1 MRSFAQ
7 KILYIIFFAHLCFHG
22 IYLKASDKVLNIEV
36 PEGFNR
42 NTVKEQTFASYLR
55 QLLLKPT
62 GTKVKYYNG
71 DDKPYQNTQYRIIDL
86 DIGTKNLQ
94 QCADAI
100 IRLRAEY
107 LYSIGN
113 FESIHFNFTSGDTAK
128 YMEWMDGYRPQVKNN
143 QVSWIKSAQP
153 DQSYVNFRKY
163 LDTVFMYSGSYS
175 LKKELSSVS
184 DLKEIEIGN
193 VFIQGGFP
201 GHAVIVIDI
210 VQSLTGDNI
219 AILLAQSY
227 MPAQDIH
234 ILVNEN
240 APDLSPW
247 YIIGQ
252 TDKLYTPEWIFE
264 WSDLYRFK

>member
-1 MRSFAQ
+1 MTYYAQ
-7 KILYIIFFAHLCFHG
+7 KTLYLIFLTHLCFHS
-22 IYLKASDKVLNIEV
+22 IYLKASDKVINIKV
-36 PEGFNR
+36 QEGFNR
-42 NTVKEQTFASYLR
+42 IAVKKQTFASYLR
-55 QLLLKPT
+55 QLPLKPI

-71 DDKPYQNTQYRIIDL
+71 DDKPYQSAHYRIIDL
-86 DIGTKNLQ
+86 EIGTKNLQ

-128 YMEWMDGYRPQVKNN
+128 YVEWMDGYRPQVKNN

-153 DQSYVNFRKY
+153 NLNYANFREF

-175 LKKELSSVS
+175 LKKELSPVS

-201 GHAVIVIDI
+201 GHAIIVIDLAKSVNDDKII
-210 VQSLTGDNI
+210 VM
-219 AILLAQSY
+219 LAQSY

-234 ILVNEN
+234 ILINEN
-240 APDLSPW
+240 DPNLSPW
-247 YIIGQ
+247 YLVGQ

-264 WSDLYRFK
+264 WSDLHEF